1 MSNFTNNRWLSVI
14 TLLLLTANIVTLALL
29 WTNKKTGG
37 RAEGRF
43 SPPQG
48 QVFEFLTNELK
59 LDAAQQEAYRKL
71 RDEHQDG
78 QKAIQDSIRKAK
90 DEFFALLHQ
99 PAVPDSLIHIYSRKA
114 VDAEQRLDEFTFRHF
129 QKLRAICNATQQKRF
144 DKIIHDAL
152 RRMAPPRRQG
162 PPPPG
167 MRPPEGEGPPP
178 PPGN

>member
-29 WTNKKTGG
+29 WTNKKAGG
-37 RAEGRF
+37 RGEGVYP
-43 SPPQG
+43 PPQG

-59 LDAAQQEAYRKL
+59 LDASQQETYRKL
-71 RDEHQDG
+71 RDEHRGG

-90 DEFFALLHQ
+90 DEFFTLLQQ
-99 PAVPDSLIHIYSRKA
+99 PAVSDSMIHIYSRKA

-129 QKLRAICNATQQKRF
+129 QKLRAICNAEQQKRF
-144 DKIIHDAL
+144 DEIIQDAL

-178 PPGN
+178 PGN